1 MTAIYSDAQIDDIKR
16 RTDIVKVAG
25 ELGAVL
31 RLSGGKHKGSCPMC
45 GGGKSATRFEIVDT
59 GWVCAVCPAG
69 GDVIELVRRATGCS
83 FAQAVDRLGGTRVL
97 SPDEERQLE
106 QDRKDHALKE
116 DQKKET
122 YRLKELNAAMRIW
135 NRGHVPGYNGVV
147 MRYLA
152 SRGLALPKSAI
163 IREHDEL
170 GYYHGTTAGANG
182 ETLPRAIHHGP
193 AMVAAL
199 VGNDGAQ
206 RGVHITFLL
215 KDGSGKVKL
224 ADPETGEMLPAK
236 KMRGS
241 KAGCH
246 IVLRQGVVIHRL
258 FIAEGIETCLSV
270 ATALHKAG
278 KLLAGDAFWAAGDL
292 GNLGGPHAKTVL
304 HSSLLT
310 ASGRPQRIPG
320 PEPADDGRAIAI
332 PDSVHTLVLLGDG
345 DSEPE
350 LTAHTMERAKR
361 RYHKPGRAIA
371 VVPAPK
377 GVDFNDIIQGKWVPA
392 PVLQELEPA

>member
-1 MTAIYSDAQIDDIKR
+1 MTSHYSDAEIEDLKR
-16 RTDIVKVAG
+16 RTDVAKVAV

-31 RLSGGKHKGSCPMC
+31 RLSGGKQKGSCPMC

-59 GWVCAVCPAG
+59 GWVCAVCPGG
-69 GDVIELVRRATGCS
+69 GDVIELVRRATGAS
-83 FAQAVDRLGGTRVL
+83 FAQAVERLGGTVLLSADEQRALAHVRVEQEKR
-97 SPDEERQLE
+97 EE
-106 QDRKDHALKE
+106 
-116 DQKKET
+116 QKKES

-135 NRGHVPGYNGVV
+135 NRGHVAANSGVV

-152 SRGLALPKSAI
+152 SRGIGLPKSAV
-163 IREHDEL
+163 IREVDEL
-170 GYYHGTTAGANG
+170 AYYHGTEAGANG

-199 VGNDGAQ
+199 VGNDGLQ

-215 KDGSGKVKL
+215 KDGSAKVKL
-224 ADPETGEMLPAK
+224 TDPETGEMLPAK

-241 KAGCH
+241 KSACH
-246 IVLRQGVVIHRL
+246 IVLREGPVIHRL

-278 KLLAGDAFWAAGDL
+278 KLLTSDAFWAAGDL
-292 GNLGGPHAKTVL
+292 GNLGGPHKASVL
-304 HSSLLT
+304 HSTLKT
-310 ASGRPQRIPG
+310 KSGRPQRIPG
-320 PEPADDGRAIAI
+320 PEPADNERAIAI

-371 VVPAPK
+371 VVPAPR

-392 PVLQELEPA
+392 PVLRQLEPA